1 VFECYNLTL
10 SNPQDICELISLWER
25 GYKDARIISHYL
37 SNGVAVSNVVG
48 NEQSGS
54 KTITYLVSLLGYVR
68 MLAYTILNNSIQSDT
83 VITSS

>member
-10 SNPQDICELISLWER
+10 SNPQDICEPISLWER
-25 GYKDARIISHYL
+25 GVKDARIISHYL